1 MLRHYYTI
9 VFVQIKHSVFDCKV
23 RNQKRFDKV
32 GLFRTDTPPS
42 AKTEFKDTYKIP
54 CWHYVDRGHFY
65 FGQRGQ
71 WYFGL

>member
-32 GLFRTDTPPS
+32 GRFRTDTMILQSPS
-42 AKTEFKDTYKIP
+42 LPAEM
-54 CWHYVDRGHFY
+54 
-65 FGQRGQ
+65 
-71 WYFGL
+71 